1 MILTGEHLPGRRS
14 HLGRLAEGC
23 LFGRRLG
30 ARLLRENRRSIV
42 MIALKQRPWL
52 TLALF
57 ALAQFSIGG
66 TAAAAAAGEA
76 RAPNIILIVADDL
89 GWGDVGFNGRK
100 EWSTPQLDRLAR
112 AGRVFERCYTA
123 AVICAPSRAAFLTG
137 KATIH
142 SGVRRNDDDLPR
154 EEVTIA
160 EALKPGGYTTALF
173 GKWHHGKPRA
183 GQDDYVHPMDQG
195 FDEFFGYTDAIH
207 AWEKFPSTLW
217 NGRRRVPV
225 NGYIDDLI
233 TDRAVEFVG
242 RNKGR
247 PFFLYLAYVA
257 THFGI
262 AAPADEVAL
271 HEGKFPEA
279 DSAVPL
285 NATYAAMVTR
295 LDRSIGRLVETI
307 DALHLSRET
316 LIVFTSDHGATFESG
331 NQGTSAA
338 LDSNRPFRGHKRTL
352 WEGGTRVPALAYWPG
367 RIAPGVVAPEPIQL
381 TDLLPTFVAAAG
393 ARCDPAWHVDGLNLL
408 QSWTGGAP
416 AIERALFWEW
426 RSEGSD
432 QLAAMRG
439 RFKLVVT
446 HGGKPELYD
455 VVSDPAER
463 RDISAE
469 HPELTHQLRDEL
481 AAWLKTE
488 TRR

>member
-1 MILTGEHLPGRRS
+1 
-14 HLGRLAEGC
+14 
-23 LFGRRLG
+23 
-30 ARLLRENRRSIV
+30 
-42 MIALKQRPWL
+42 MIASISSRRWL
-52 TLALF
+52 SLALI
-57 ALAQFSIGG
+57 ALAALCSNA
-66 TAAAAAAGEA
+66 TPAVAGDT
-76 RAPNIILIVADDL
+76 RPPNIVLIVADDL

-100 EWSTPQLDRLAR
+100 EWSTPHLDRLAKR
-112 AGRVFERCYTA
+112 GRVFERCYTA

-142 SGVRRNDDDLPR
+142 SGVGRNDDDLPSA
-154 EEVTIA
+154 EVTIA
-160 EALKPGGYTTALF
+160 EALKPRGYTTALF
-173 GKWHHGKPRA
+173 GKWHHGKPAA
-183 GQDDYVHPMDQG
+183 GQSDYVHPMDQG
-195 FDEFFGYTDAIH
+195 FDEFFGFTDAIH

-217 NGRRRVPV
+217 NGRRRVPSS
-225 NGYIDDLI
+225 GYIDDLI
-233 TDRAVEFVG
+233 TDRAVEFAG
-242 RNKGR
+242 RNKEK

-271 HEGKFPEA
+271 HEGKFSET
-279 DSAVPL
+279 DSSLPL

-295 LDRSIGRLVETI
+295 LDRNIGRLVETL
-307 DALHLSRET
+307 DSLDLSRLT

-352 WEGGTRVPALAYWPG
+352 WEGGIRVPALAYWPG
-367 RIAPGVVAPEPIQL
+367 RLEPGAVTHDPIEL
-381 TDLLPTFVAAAG
+381 TDLLPTFVSAAG
-393 ARCDPAWHVDGLNLL
+393 GQVDPAWHVDGIDLL
-408 QSWTGGAP
+408 ENWAGKAP
-416 AIERALFWEW
+416 VSDRTLFWEW
-426 RSEGSD
+426 RGEGAD

-455 VVSDPAER
+455 VVGDPAER

-469 HPELTHQLRDEL
+469 HPDLVRQLRDEL
-481 AAWLKTE
+481 TDWLKTE

>member
-1 MILTGEHLPGRRS
+1 MTVATFS
-14 HLGRLAEGC
+14 
-23 LFGRRLG
+23 
-30 ARLLRENRRSIV
+30 
-42 MIALKQRPWL
+42 RPWL
-52 TLALF
+52 ILALV
-57 ALAQFSIGG
+57 ALPQLCVPGTGAAAQGG
-66 TAAAAAAGEA
+66 T

-100 EWSTPQLDRLAR
+100 EWSTPQLDRLAGQ
-112 AGRVFERCYTA
+112 GRVFERCYTA
-123 AVICAPSRAAFLTG
+123 AVVCAPSRAAFLTG
-137 KATIH
+137 KFTIH
-142 SGVRRNDDDLPR
+142 SGVRRNEDDLPG

-160 EALKPGGYTTALF
+160 EALKPSGYTTALF

-195 FDEFFGYTDAIH
+195 FDEFFGYTDAVH

-217 NGRRRVPV
+217 SGRRRVPSS
-225 NGYIDDLI
+225 GYIDDLI
-233 TDRAVEFVG
+233 TDRAVDYVG

-257 THFGI
+257 THFAI

-279 DSAVPL
+279 DSSVPV

-295 LDRSIGRLVETI
+295 LDRNIGRLVATI
-307 DALHLSRET
+307 DALDLTRDT

-352 WEGGTRVPALAYWPG
+352 WEGGVRVPALAYWPG
-367 RIAPGVVAPEPIQL
+367 RIAAGVVAKEPIQL

-393 ARCDPAWHVDGLNLL
+393 GKVDPAWHVDGVSLL
-408 QSWTGGAP
+408 DNWIGNTPAP
-416 AIERALFWEW
+416 ERTFFWEW
-426 RSEGSD
+426 HSEGAD

-439 RFKLVVT
+439 QFKLVVI

-463 RDISAE
+463 RDLSAV
-469 HPELTHQLRDEL
+469 HPDLTRRLRAEL
-481 AAWLKTE
+481 AAWLNTE